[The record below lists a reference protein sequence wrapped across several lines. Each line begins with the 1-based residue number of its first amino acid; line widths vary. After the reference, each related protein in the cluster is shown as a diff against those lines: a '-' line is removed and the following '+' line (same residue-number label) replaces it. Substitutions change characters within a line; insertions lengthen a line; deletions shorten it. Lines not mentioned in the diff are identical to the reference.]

1 MKTRR
6 MLVVDDDSLIRQ
18 SLYEL
23 LRLTGYEVDI
33 ASDGPEAVSLVE
45 RTTYQ
50 VIIIDMRLPQ
60 TTGLEL
66 LAQIKARQPKTFVIV
81 ATGYGSIENAVQ
93 AMRTGAYDYVTKPIN
108 DEEIKAV
115 IERALAQYDLEA
127 ENEYLRGELEAVQH
141 RFCDV
146 IGQSP
151 GMQKIFQMIQTIA
164 HTRSTVLLRGES
176 GTGKRV
182 LARAIHLSDPV
193 RKDKPFVEV
202 SCGALPSEILES
214 ELFGHVKGSFT
225 TAINNR
231 IGRFEMADGGTIF
244 LDEID
249 AFSPVL
255 QVKLLRFL
263 QEREF
268 ERVGD
273 NKTIHVDV
281 RVIAATN
288 RNLEEAI
295 QQGAFREDLF
305 YRLNVIAIRIP
316 PLRDRMEDVPLLLE
330 HFLQQH
336 TAELKRQMTG
346 FSKEAMRFLME
357 YRWPG
362 NVRELEN
369 AVERSVILSRGPQ
382 IDVHDL
388 PEAIQRISSASSIVG
403 SAAVT
408 GAMSARNT
416 GAAARLK
423 DALRDP
429 ERQLIIDALEQ
440 TAWNRKKAAELLGIN
455 RTTLYN
461 KMREYQLLKRR
472 DGAVTKA
479 SS

>member
-6 MLVVDDDSLIRQ
+6 MLVVDDDPLIRQ

-23 LRLTGYEVDI
+23 LRLAGYEVDI
-33 ASDGPEAVSLVE
+33 AGDGPEAIGLVE
-45 RTTYQ
+45 RATYQ
-50 VIIIDMRLPQ
+50 VVIVDMRLPQ

-66 LAQIKARQPKTFVIV
+66 LTQIKARQPKAFVIV

-93 AMRTGAYDYVTKPIN
+93 AMRAGAYDYVTKPIN
-108 DEEIKAV
+108 DEEIQAV
-115 IERALAQYDLEA
+115 IERALAQYDLQV
-127 ENEYLRGELEAVQH
+127 ENEYLRGELVSVQH
-141 RFCDV
+141 RFCDIV
-146 IGQSP
+146 GRSP
-151 GMQKIFQMIQTIA
+151 GMQRIFQMTQTVA

-176 GTGKRV
+176 GTGKRM
-182 LARAIHLSDPV
+182 LARAIHLTDPV
-193 RKDKPFVEV
+193 RKEKPFVEV

-225 TAINNR
+225 TAISNR
-231 IGRFEMADGGTIF
+231 VGRFEMADGGTIF

-273 NKTIHVDV
+273 NKTIRVDV

-295 QQGAFREDLF
+295 RQGTFREDLF
-305 YRLNVIAIRIP
+305 YRLNVIAIAIP
-316 PLRDRMEDVPLLLE
+316 PLRERLEDVPLLLDY
-330 HFLQQH
+330 FLQRH
-336 TAELKRQMTG
+336 AAEMKRQVTG
-346 FSKEAMRFLME
+346 FSQEAMRLLMN

-369 AVERSVILSRGPQ
+369 AVERSVILCQGSV
-382 IDVHDL
+382 ITEHDL
-388 PEAIQRISSASSIVG
+388 PEAIQRAVG
-403 SAAVT
+403 VPVAA
-408 GAMSARNT
+408 
-416 GAAARLK
+416 GAALGARGAAGRLK

-429 ERQLIIDALEQ
+429 ERQLIVDALEQ
-440 TAWNRKKAAELLGIN
+440 VAWNRKKAAELLGIN

-461 KMREYQLLKRR
+461 KMREYQLLRRR
-472 DGAVTKA
+472 DGVVTKA